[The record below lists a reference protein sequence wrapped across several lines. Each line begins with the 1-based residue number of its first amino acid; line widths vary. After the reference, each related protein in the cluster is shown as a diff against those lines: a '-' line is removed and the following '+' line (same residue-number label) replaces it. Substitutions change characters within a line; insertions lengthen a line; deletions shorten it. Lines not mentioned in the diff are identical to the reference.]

1 MIINDKEIVTI
12 FYEVYQRYFYNE
24 DIHLENVNFIIGD
37 SMKLYVQLLYKN
49 THTTMNVIS
58 DIQIN
63 NRYIIIKPKGI
74 VKYGFLQF
82 DLLTLLKEYQN
93 NYFIIK
99 EEQLLIP
106 NHFIKSLQYYNGTLE
121 ILLKQS

>member
-1 MIINDKEIVTI
+1 
-12 FYEVYQRYFYNE
+12 
-24 DIHLENVNFIIGD
+24 
-37 SMKLYVQLLYKN
+37 MKLYVQLLYKN

>member
-63 NRYIIIKPKGI
+63 NQYIIIKPKGI